1 MIIII
6 IMINNNNNND
16 NSNAVLI
23 KSTKYAKS
31 KYFLLPDVPRKRM
44 GLLKRKKNV
53 FYLLIKIPNLNHL
66 CFFQGV
72 KNCANFKRFTFWLSR
87 Y

>member
-6 IMINNNNNND
+6 IMINNNNNNNNNND

-53 FYLLIKIPNLNHL
+53 FYLLIKIPNLNL
-66 CFFQGV
+66 
-72 KNCANFKRFTFWLSR
+72 